1 MIGAREDW
9 TAKRALRDAN
19 LFVAIGTSRTVAPA
33 SNFVR
38 SAAYAGA
45 HTVLLNLE
53 APHSAPFTEIIRGD
67 AQTLVPE
74 LFA

>member
-9 TAKRALRDAN
+9 TAKRALRDAD
-19 LFVAIGTSRTVAPA
+19 LFVAIGTSGTVAPA

>member
-1 MIGAREDW
+1 MTVIPF
-9 TAKRALRDAN
+9 AKRATEARN
-19 LFVAIGTSRTVAPA
+19 VGTVSPA

-45 HTVLLNLE
+45 HTVLIDLE
-53 APHSAPFTEIIRGD
+53 APDSVPFAEVIRGE